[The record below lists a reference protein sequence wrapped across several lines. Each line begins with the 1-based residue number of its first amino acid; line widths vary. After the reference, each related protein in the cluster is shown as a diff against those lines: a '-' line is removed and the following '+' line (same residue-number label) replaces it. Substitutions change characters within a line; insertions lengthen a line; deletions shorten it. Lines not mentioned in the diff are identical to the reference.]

1 MRHPLADWRARH
13 GLSQDR
19 FAVIAKSTGPTICRV
34 ETGAT
39 VARVGTLRQL
49 AAATR
54 QHDPTDCVSY
64 EALAAWAELASEQA
78 ERKEKRKRGKENE

>member
-1 MRHPLADWRARH
+1 M
-13 GLSQDR
+13 
-19 FAVIAKSTGPTICRV
+19 
-34 ETGAT
+34 
-39 VARVGTLRQL
+39 ARVGTLRQL

-54 QHDPTDCVSY
+54 QHDPADCVSY